1 MTKSRI
7 YTQEELELVHNVMLS
22 AKTVASQLNVHP
34 ATINRLRYKLNIN
47 VPAGTK
53 PGPNLKLRQR
63 VVKTCIGKD
72 CNNTFEAR
80 PLNKKKFCSH
90 SCQIKT
96 NPIGSKGKGTRKIKN
111 PNIAEYK
118 RYSQLVHA
126 LSQETYKN
134 NIDIIN
140 PNRYPRTLCGVDD
153 GWQLD
158 HIKPIKECFLEGL
171 SSTEA
176 AHVENLRM
184 LPWKTNLMRQ
194 YLE

>member
-7 YTQEELELVHNVMLS
+7 YSQEELELVHNVMLS
-22 AKTVASQLNVHP
+22 AKTVASHLNVHP
-34 ATINRLRYKLNIN
+34 ATVSRLRNKLNIC

-53 PGPNLKLRQR
+53 PGPNMKLRQR
-63 VVKTCIGKD
+63 VVKACIGKG
-72 CNNTFEAR
+72 CNNTFEAG

-96 NPIGSKGKGTRKIKN
+96 NPIGSKGRGTRTIRN
-111 PNIAEYK
+111 PNITEYK
-118 RYSQLVHA
+118 RYSRLVHA

-140 PNRYPRTLCGVDD
+140 PSRYPRTLCGVDG

-171 SSTEA
+171 SATEA
-176 AHVENLRM
+176 AQVENLRM
-184 LPWKTNLMRQ
+184 LPWKNNLMRQ